1 MRCRIINPYATNYLK
16 ERSMNKILNV
26 DGITC
31 ELCVDT
37 IKKAVGIL
45 DGVLSVD
52 VDIEK
57 KLVVVEFDEKMAKPE
72 DLIDKIEEVGFKV
85 RM

>member
-1 MRCRIINPYATNYLK
+1 
-16 ERSMNKILNV
+16 MNKIINV

-31 ELCVDT
+31 EHCVDT
-37 IKKAVGIL
+37 IKEAVEIL
-45 DGVLSVD
+45 DGVFSVD

-57 KLVVVEFDEKMAKPE
+57 KQVVVEFDEKIAKTE

>member
-1 MRCRIINPYATNYLK
+1 
-16 ERSMNKILNV
+16 MNKILNV

-31 ELCVDT
+31 EYRVDT
-37 IKKAVGIL
+37 IKGVVGIL
-45 DGVLSVD
+45 VGVWRVD

-57 KLVVVEFDEKMAKPE
+57 KQVVVEFDETITKPE
-72 DLIDKIEEVGFKV
+72 DLIDKIEEVGFEV

>member
-1 MRCRIINPYATNYLK
+1 
-16 ERSMNKILNV
+16 MNKIINV

-31 ELCVDT
+31 EHCVDT
-37 IKKAVGIL
+37 IKEAVEIL
-45 DGVLSVD
+45 DGVFSVD

-57 KLVVVEFDEKMAKPE
+57 KQVVVEFDEKIAKAE
-72 DLIDKIEEVGFKV
+72 DLIDKIEGVGFKV

>member
-1 MRCRIINPYATNYLK
+1 
-16 ERSMNKILNV
+16 MNKILNV

-31 ELCVDT
+31 EHCVDT
-37 IKKAVGIL
+37 IKEAVEIL
-45 DGVLSVD
+45 DGVFSVD
-52 VDIEK
+52 VDVEK
-57 KLVVVEFDEKMAKPE
+57 KQVVVEFDEKIAKAE

>member
-1 MRCRIINPYATNYLK
+1 
-16 ERSMNKILNV
+16 MNKILNV

-31 ELCVDT
+31 EHCVDT
-37 IKKAVGIL
+37 IKEAVEIL
-45 DGVLSVD
+45 DGVFSVD

-57 KLVVVEFDEKMAKPE
+57 KQVVVEFDEKIAKAE

>member
-1 MRCRIINPYATNYLK
+1 MT
-16 ERSMNKILNV
+16 KILNV

-31 ELCVDT
+31 EHCVDT
-37 IKKAVGIL
+37 IKEAVEIL
-45 DGVLSVD
+45 DGVLRVD

-57 KLVVVEFDEKMAKPE
+57 KQVVVEFDEKMGKPE
-72 DLIDKIEEVGFKV
+72 VLIDKIEEVGFEV

>member
-1 MRCRIINPYATNYLK
+1 
-16 ERSMNKILNV
+16 MNKILNV

-31 ELCVDT
+31 EHCVDT
-37 IKKAVGIL
+37 IKEAVGIL
-45 DGVLSVD
+45 VGVLRVD
-52 VDIEK
+52 ADIEQK
-57 KLVVVEFDEKMAKPE
+57 QVVVDFDEKLAKPE

>member
-1 MRCRIINPYATNYLK
+1 
-16 ERSMNKILNV
+16 MNKIINV

-31 ELCVDT
+31 EHCVDT
-37 IKKAVGIL
+37 IKEAVEIL
-45 DGVLSVD
+45 DGIFSVD

-57 KLVVVEFDEKMAKPE
+57 KQVVVEFDEKIAKAE
-72 DLIDKIEEVGFKV
+72 DLIDKIEGVGFKV

>member
-1 MRCRIINPYATNYLK
+1 
-16 ERSMNKILNV
+16 MNKIINV

-31 ELCVDT
+31 EHCVDT
-37 IKKAVGIL
+37 IKEAVEIL
-45 DGVLSVD
+45 DGVLRVD
-52 VDIEK
+52 VNIAQK
-57 KLVVVEFDEKMAKPE
+57 QVVVEFDEKMEKQE

>member
-1 MRCRIINPYATNYLK
+1 
-16 ERSMNKILNV
+16 MNKIINV

-31 ELCVDT
+31 EHCVDT
-37 IKKAVGIL
+37 IKEAVEIL
-45 DGVLSVD
+45 DGVFSVD

-57 KLVVVEFDEKMAKPE
+57 KQVVVEFDEEIAKAE

>member
-1 MRCRIINPYATNYLK
+1 
-16 ERSMNKILNV
+16 MNKILNV

-31 ELCVDT
+31 EHCVDT
-37 IKKAVGIL
+37 IKEAVETL

-57 KLVVVEFDEKMAKPE
+57 KQVIVE
-72 DLIDKIEEVGFKV
+72 V
-85 RM
+85 

>member
-1 MRCRIINPYATNYLK
+1 MRCQFINPYTTNYLK
-16 ERSMNKILNV
+16 GRSMNKILNV

-31 ELCVDT
+31 GHCVDT
-37 IKKAVGIL
+37 IKEAVEIL
-45 DGVLSVD
+45 DGIFSVD

-57 KLVVVEFDEKMAKPE
+57 KQVVVEFDEKMAKPE

>member
-1 MRCRIINPYATNYLK
+1 
-16 ERSMNKILNV
+16 MNKILNV

-31 ELCVDT
+31 EHCVDT
-37 IKKAVGIL
+37 IKEAVEIL
-45 DGVLSVD
+45 DGVLRVD

-57 KLVVVEFDEKMAKPE
+57 KQVVVEFDEKMAKLE

-85 RM
+85 RMRAFQL

>member
-1 MRCRIINPYATNYLK
+1 
-16 ERSMNKILNV
+16 MNKILNV
-26 DGITC
+26 DGMTC
-31 ELCVDT
+31 KHCVDT
-37 IKKAVGIL
+37 IKKAAEIL
-45 DGVLSVD
+45 DGVLRVD

-57 KLVVVEFDEKMAKPE
+57 KQVVVEFDEKMAKPE